1 MVYNTFSPI
10 GGRASTELIV
20 QRLVDAVAAGQLR
33 PGERLPSEQ
42 ELAQAF
48 EVAPMTL
55 RKGLEVL
62 RDIGVVE
69 SRRGRAGGTFI
80 GEEAP
85 LRIQENAES
94 FSLTKRW
101 LEDLADYR
109 IAISSH
115 TCALAAERASDE
127 ALATI
132 SALSERYD
140 HSGDGRQ
147 TLRAI
152 DVELHSQIALHSGSD
167 RLYEAELEIQQDL
180 SRVLASLPDIPLMH
194 RSEGGEH
201 DELVAALV
209 ARDAP
214 AARDAMVAHAEES
227 LTWCL
232 ALLAR
237 GE

>member
-20 QRLVDAVAAGQLR
+20 QRLVGAVAAGQLR
-33 PGERLPSEQ
+33 PGDRLPPEQ

-62 RDIGVVE
+62 RDLGVVE

-80 GEEAP
+80 GDEAP
-85 LRIQENAES
+85 LRIQEYAES

-101 LEDLADYR
+101 LEDLTDYR
-109 IAISSH
+109 IAISAQA
-115 TCALAAERASDE
+115 CALAAERASDD
-127 ALATI
+127 ALAAI
-132 SALSERYD
+132 VALSERYD
-140 HSGDGRQ
+140 GSNEGRQ
-147 TLRAI
+147 ALRAI
-152 DVELHSQIALHSGSD
+152 DVELHSQIALHSGSE

-201 DELVAALV
+201 DQLVAAL
-209 ARDAP
+209 
-214 AARDAMVAHAEES
+214 AARDAAAAREAMIAHAEES